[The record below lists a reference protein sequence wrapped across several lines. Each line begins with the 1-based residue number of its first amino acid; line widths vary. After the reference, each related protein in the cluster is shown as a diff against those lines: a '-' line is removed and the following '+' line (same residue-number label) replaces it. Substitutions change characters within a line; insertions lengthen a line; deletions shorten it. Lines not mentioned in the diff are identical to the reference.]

1 MAIVPIKP
9 AIYGINPLQ
18 TQMKYFV
25 TDHTA
30 DIGLHVFGRD
40 SAELFTTAAK
50 ALFDIMA
57 GRDRLKATQ
66 SLPLH
71 VDGLDW
77 PDLMVNWLREILYL
91 WSGKDLL
98 VHDARIL
105 NIEPQMLDA
114 EIFVD
119 PYDPQ
124 RHTVNTEI
132 KAVTY
137 HQIEVTQLMS
147 GWEAK
152 IILDV

>member
-1 MAIVPIKP
+1 
-9 AIYGINPLQ
+9 
-18 TQMKYFV
+18 MKYIV

-30 DIGLHVFGRD
+30 DIGLHVFGKD
-40 SAELFTTAAK
+40 PSELFSTAAT
-50 ALFDIMA
+50 ALFEIMI
-57 GRDRLKATQ
+57 GGEPLKSTQ

-91 WSGKDLL
+91 WAGKELL
-98 VHDARIL
+98 VHVARIL
-105 NIEPQMLDA
+105 NIGPQMLDA
-114 EIFVD
+114 EIFVA
-119 PYDPQ
+119 PYDSQ
-124 RHTVNTEI
+124 RHTVNTEV

-137 HQIEVTQLMS
+137 HQIKVTKCMS